1 MGGAAGNKASPG
13 GLRPTKLKTRG
24 GGCASG
30 HRQIPRKPSLSR
42 PPNTLSVPSQVIVAD
57 ALPAIYT
64 TSAQGTGQGA
74 ILIAGTA
81 SLAAANGAFPG
92 SRPVQSGEYL
102 SIYCSGLGAVANAPA
117 NGQPAPSSPPFATT
131 IEKPTVT
138 VGGVTASV
146 VSYSGLAPGEIG
158 LYQVNVQLPNGVPSG
173 SAVPVQ
179 IVLGS
184 AISNIVTIGVQ

>member
-1 MGGAAGNKASPG
+1 M
-13 GLRPTKLKTRG
+13 
-24 GGCASG
+24 
-30 HRQIPRKPSLSR
+30 
-42 PPNTLSVPSQVIVAD
+42 AD

-81 SLAAANGAFPG
+81 SLAA
-92 SRPVQSGEYL
+92 PVQSGEYL
-102 SIYCSGLGAVANAPA
+102 SIYCSGPGAVANAPA